1 MDVSVTCVGSLLRFT
16 MSVLKIEKFKILI
29 FALILLSFENSHG
42 LHISGDWDTETE
54 FFRFLAKFGV
64 QKTNPLLRRET
75 RGFIFGNITS
85 SVNNITNTAHG
96 TLALLPRQ
104 FFVDYYRNR
113 TKAETDP
120 DLACKLMFQEVEKE
134 AFDARCHKSGV
145 QDFFRLVPC
154 PKGSLCPDEDNE
166 ANVITYNQLTYAI
179 QDVKPRFWYLS
190 LVACSR
196 NASCEWEHMK
206 QPSTMRYDLTIVN
219 GKPNAGNLNP
229 FEYHFS
235 FDKQDTVEI
244 YLVCV
249 VFYGFVLV
257 PLQVYA
263 ACRQIHPIT
272 RLFTATLI
280 VQLAGLLFDT
290 LHLLV
295 FSFDG
300 EGSEGENILG
310 DLFNILAQSL
320 FMMLLLLLAKG
331 YAITRMML
339 SRRFLLISL
348 WGLYSI
354 LILTLYFWNM
364 IEVDVIEDI
373 DEYQT
378 WPGWLTLALRV
389 LIMVW
394 FLFELRNT
402 MTYEHNAKKLNFFLH
417 FGAAS
422 LVWFIYLPVVALI
435 ALQVSPLWRY
445 KLLLGFT
452 YSADLLAH
460 SFMTYLLWPERSEQ
474 YLLLAYEADLS
485 SELDE
490 FNEAP
495 HILNHSDS
503 ALLAPMFDYSSEPL
517 KIKM

>member
-1 MDVSVTCVGSLLRFT
+1 QG
-16 MSVLKIEKFKILI
+16 
-29 FALILLSFENSHG
+29 
-42 LHISGDWDTETE
+42 
-54 FFRFLAKFGV
+54 
-64 QKTNPLLRRET
+64 
-75 RGFIFGNITS
+75 
-85 SVNNITNTAHG
+85 
-96 TLALLPRQ
+96 
-104 FFVDYYRNR
+104 
-113 TKAETDP
+113 
-120 DLACKLMFQEVEKE
+120 VEKE
-134 AFDARCHKSGV
+134 AYDAQCHDSGRE
-145 QDFFRLVPC
+145 DFLRRVPC
-154 PKGSLCPDEDNE
+154 PKDSLCPDEDNP
-166 ANVITYNQLTYAI
+166 ANVIPNNQLTYAI
-179 QDVKPRFWYLS
+179 QDVNNPRFWYLS
-190 LVACSR
+190 LVGCMR
-196 NASCEWEHMK
+196 NSSCEWQHVATPLHVE
-206 QPSTMRYDLTIVN
+206 YDLNIVN
-219 GKPNAGNLNP
+219 GKPNAADHNP

-249 VFYGFVLV
+249 LFYGCVLV

-272 RLFTATLI
+272 RLFTATL
-280 VQLAGLLFDT
+280 VMQLAGLLFDT

-300 EGSEGENILG
+300 EGSEGVNIIG
-310 DLFNILAQSL
+310 DLFNLLAQSL

-331 YAITRMML
+331 WAITRMML
-339 SRRFLLISL
+339 SHRLLLFLL

-364 IEVDVIEDI
+364 MEVDVIEDI

-402 MTYEHNAKKLNFFLH
+402 MTYEHNSNKLHFFLH

-435 ALQVSPLWRY
+435 ALQISPLWRY

-460 SFMTYLLWPERSEQ
+460 SFMTYMLWPERSEQ

-485 SELDE
+485 NELDE

-495 HILNHSDS
+495 HIINHSDS
-503 ALLAPMFDYSSEPL
+503 ALLTPMYDCDTEPL
-517 KIKM
+517 KINA

>member
-1 MDVSVTCVGSLLRFT
+1 MINMLLETPNSTRIVTAF
-16 MSVLKIEKFKILI
+16 VLSIY
-29 FALILLSFENSHG
+29 AVQCACG
-42 LHISGDWDTETE
+42 LHIKGIWRTDEE
-54 FFRFLAKFGV
+54 FFHFLTKFGF
-64 QKTNPLLRRET
+64 QKTTPHDKELTE
-75 RGFIFGNITS
+75 GFILGNITS
-85 SVNNITNTAHG
+85 LRGNVSASGSYG
-96 TLALLPRQ
+96 TLTLLPRQ
-104 FFVDYYRNR
+104 YFVDFYRNR
-113 TKAETDP
+113 TRAATDP
-120 DLACKLMFQEVEKE
+120 DLACRLMFQGVEKE
-134 AFDARCHKSGV
+134 AYDAQCHDSGRE
-145 QDFFRLVPC
+145 DFLRRVPC
-154 PKGSLCPDEDNE
+154 PKDSLCPDEDNP
-166 ANVITYNQLTYAI
+166 ANVIPNNQLTYAI
-179 QDVKPRFWYLS
+179 QDVNNPRFWYLS
-190 LVACSR
+190 LVGCMR
-196 NASCEWEHMK
+196 NSSCEWQHVATPLHVE
-206 QPSTMRYDLTIVN
+206 YDLNIVN
-219 GKPNAGNLNP
+219 GKPNAADHNP

-249 VFYGFVLV
+249 LFYGCVLV

-272 RLFTATLI
+272 RLFTATL
-280 VQLAGLLFDT
+280 VMQLAGLLFDT

-300 EGSEGENILG
+300 EGSEGVNIIG
-310 DLFNILAQSL
+310 DLFNLLAQSL

-331 YAITRMML
+331 WAITRMML
-339 SRRFLLISL
+339 SHRLLLFLL

-364 IEVDVIEDI
+364 MEVDVIEDI

-402 MTYEHNAKKLNFFLH
+402 MTYEHNSNKLHFFLH

-435 ALQVSPLWRY
+435 ALQISPLWRY

-460 SFMTYLLWPERSEQ
+460 SFMTYMLWPERSEQ

-485 SELDE
+485 NELDE

-495 HILNHSDS
+495 HIINHSDS
-503 ALLAPMFDYSSEPL
+503 ALLTPMYDCDTEPL
-517 KIKM
+517 KINA

>member
-1 MDVSVTCVGSLLRFT
+1 MHHRKHIHAKITSLL
-16 MSVLKIEKFKILI
+16 
-29 FALILLSFENSHG
+29 LILVYIITSSYG
-42 LHISGDWDTETE
+42 VHISGEWRTEDN
-54 FFRFLAKFGV
+54 FFRFLAKFGF
-64 QKTNPLLRRET
+64 QKTSPGERVLTE
-75 RGFIFGNITS
+75 GYIFGNVTGDNGS
-85 SVNNITNTAHG
+85 GVG

-104 FFVDYYRNR
+104 FFLDLYKYRR
-113 TKAETDP
+113 RAASDP
-120 DLACKLMFQEVEKE
+120 NLACRLMFQEVQKE
-134 AFDARCHKSGV
+134 AYDAHCHDSGPE
-145 QDFFRLVPC
+145 DFLRRVPC
-154 PKGSLCPDEDNE
+154 PKNQLCPDEDNPTH
-166 ANVITYNQLTYAI
+166 VVSGTQLTYAV
-179 QDVKPRFWYLS
+179 QDINSPRFWYLS
-190 LVACSR
+190 FVACVWNSSTCKWQR
-196 NASCEWEHMK
+196 SNHNASLHY
-206 QPSTMRYDLTIVN
+206 QLTLVN
-219 GKPNAGNLNP
+219 GDPSAADHNP
-229 FEYHFS
+229 FEYQFS

-249 VFYGFVLV
+249 VFYGCILV

-272 RLFTATLI
+272 RLFTAVLV

-300 EGSEGENILG
+300 EGIEGINIAG

-331 YAITRMML
+331 WAITRMML
-339 SRRFLLISL
+339 TRRLLLFAL

-364 IEVDVIEDI
+364 TEVDVVQDI

-378 WPGWLTLALRV
+378 WPGWLTLGLRV

-394 FLFELRNT
+394 FLGELRHT
-402 MTYEHNAKKLNFFLH
+402 MTYEHNTNKLNFFLH
-417 FGAAS
+417 FGAAT

-460 SFMTYLLWPERSEQ
+460 SVMTYLLWPDRSEQ

-485 SELDE
+485 SELEE

-495 HILNHSDS
+495 HVLNHPKDTT
-503 ALLAPMFDYSSEPL
+503 LLTPLCDTESNHSTLL
-517 KIKM
+517 KIHT

>member
-1 MDVSVTCVGSLLRFT
+1 MEMTGQVRC
-16 MSVLKIEKFKILI
+16 LI
-29 FALILLSFENSHG
+29 AAIFE
-42 LHISGDWDTETE
+42 
-54 FFRFLAKFGV
+54 V
-64 QKTNPLLRRET
+64 QKEAYDAKCHDAGREDFLR
-75 RGFIFGNITS
+75 
-85 SVNNITNTAHG
+85 H
-96 TLALLPRQ
+96 L
-104 FFVDYYRNR
+104 
-113 TKAETDP
+113 
-120 DLACKLMFQEVEKE
+120 
-134 AFDARCHKSGV
+134 
-145 QDFFRLVPC
+145 PC
-154 PKGSLCPDEDNE
+154 PKDGLCPDEDNPD
-166 ANVITYNQLTYAI
+166 NVVPNNQLTYAI
-179 QDVKPRFWYLS
+179 QDINNPRFWYLS
-190 LVACSR
+190 LVACVR
-196 NASCEWEHMK
+196 NSSCSWQHVRKPVRME
-206 QPSTMRYDLTIVN
+206 YDINIVN
-219 GKPNAGNLNP
+219 GNPNGADHNP

-249 VFYGFVLV
+249 VLYGFLLV

-280 VQLAGLLFDT
+280 MQLAGLLFDT

-300 EGSEGENILG
+300 EGSEGVNIVG

-331 YAITRMML
+331 WAITRMML
-339 SRRFLLISL
+339 TQRLLLFSL

-364 IEVDVIEDI
+364 MEVDVIEDI

-389 LIMVW
+389 LIMIW
-394 FLFELRNT
+394 FLVELRNT
-402 MTYEHNAKKLNFFLH
+402 MTYEHNSNKLHFFLH

-460 SFMTYLLWPERSEQ
+460 SFMTYMLWPERSEQ
-474 YLLLAYEADLS
+474 YLLLAHEADLS
-485 SELDE
+485 DELDE

-495 HILNHSDS
+495 HIINHSDS
-503 ALLAPMFDYSSEPL
+503 ALLTPMFDYDTEPL
-517 KIKM
+517 KINT

>member
-1 MDVSVTCVGSLLRFT
+1 M
-16 MSVLKIEKFKILI
+16 IY
-29 FALILLSFENSHG
+29 
-42 LHISGDWDTETE
+42 
-54 FFRFLAKFGV
+54 
-64 QKTNPLLRRET
+64 Q
-75 RGFIFGNITS
+75 
-85 SVNNITNTAHG
+85 
-96 TLALLPRQ
+96 
-104 FFVDYYRNR
+104 
-113 TKAETDP
+113 
-120 DLACKLMFQEVEKE
+120 
-134 AFDARCHKSGV
+134 
-145 QDFFRLVPC
+145 
-154 PKGSLCPDEDNE
+154 LC
-166 ANVITYNQLTYAI
+166 Y
-179 QDVKPRFWYLS
+179 RFWYLS
-190 LVACSR
+190 LVACMR
-196 NASCEWEHMK
+196 NSSCAWQHVPWPLEME
-206 QPSTMRYDLTIVN
+206 YDLNIVN
-219 GKPNAGNLNP
+219 GKPNAADHNP

-249 VFYGFVLV
+249 VFYGCVLV

-280 VQLAGLLFDT
+280 MQLAGLLFDT

-300 EGSEGENILG
+300 EGSEGVNIVG

-331 YAITRMML
+331 WAITRMML
-339 SRRFLLISL
+339 SRRLLLFSL

-364 IEVDVIEDI
+364 MEVDVIEDI

-402 MTYEHNAKKLNFFLH
+402 MMYEHNTNKLHFFLH

-435 ALQVSPLWRY
+435 ALQISPLWRY
-445 KLLLGFT
+445 KLLLSFT

-460 SFMTYLLWPERSEQ
+460 SFMTYMLWPERSEQ

-485 SELDE
+485 NELDE

-495 HILNHSDS
+495 HVLNHSDS
-503 ALLAPMFDYSSEPL
+503 ALLTPMYNCDTDPL
-517 KIKM
+517 KINT